1 MFVTQSVAVASSLSN
16 QGTSYISLDEV
27 TGGRRE
33 ERERRPSGASVK
45 RVEGAEGRTAVVVIV
60 VVVVVVVEEAED
72 IPCTV
77 DICRADVARARPS
90 LTN

>member
-33 ERERRPSGASVK
+33 ERERRPSGASV
-45 RVEGAEGRTAVVVIV
+45 EGAE
-60 VVVVVVVEEAED
+60 
-72 IPCTV
+72 
-77 DICRADVARARPS
+77 RADGVDGGSSNSSDGGSGGSRRGGRCS
-90 LTN
+90 REGEGEET